1 MPARCKPGRRPGN
14 NPPLDVQPVRTA
26 VQGHSRLVH
35 AGFRRHGA
43 DGGRGDI
50 GGVGQQDGYAAP
62 QPRRQR
68 LEEITLMDVPASRF
82 DVPSGAQHCGR
93 VQVRGMQL
101 DSAHLRQQGRPHG
114 TGTAAKVNDKG
125 LRKGLRNGLRGGA
138 PPAVGRA
145 AAVGGAA
152 VGRSAVAGSAA
163 EQQFRLPDEELG
175 AAAWHKH
182 SGGHADAKPTEVGPA
197 KDVFQGQPGG
207 TPFDHCVQLSGGPGS
222 GGQQACFLLGENAA
236 CGPETADDVFRAIR
250 RRGPAGLDG
259 AFWRQKQAPLAAV
272 GGFHATERGTIAS
285 NLGNLLEKVGA
296 SAYSCDLAL
305 RSCLPHHPSQ
315 QQCRYPEGFPIV
327 FFRSSNPKNPP
338 CSQPARGVA
347 AAVAV
352 LVAAAALAAPAYA
365 APEPKG
371 PEAPSASHSLRAPVT
386 DENFY
391 FVMADRFNNGSTA
404 NDDGGLGGDPMVS
417 GFDPTK
423 KGFYNGGDLK
433 GLLDKIDYIQG
444 MGTTSIWLTPS
455 FKNKAVQPEDKSA
468 GYHGYWVTDFT
479 QIDPHLGTN
488 DELKA
493 LIDEAHSRGMKVY
506 FDIITNHTA
515 DVVGYG
521 KDPKDARKPYISKD
535 TQPYKTAAGEEF
547 DDRDYAGS
555 DEFPKLDP
563 GTSFP
568 YTPVLDEAE
577 EDLKVPSWL
586 NDLTLY
592 HNRGDTTFQGED
604 SFYGDFFGLDDLF
617 TEHPRVVD
625 GMADI
630 YETWIG
636 EFGVDGFRIDTMKH
650 VNDEFWQEFGPRVL
664 DYAKE
669 QGKDEFFMFGEVFDT
684 SKSFTSQFTTR
695 NRMQAVLDFP
705 FQDAARNFASRSQS
719 ASQLETFFAGDDWY
733 TDADSNVYQLPT
745 FLGNHDMGR
754 IGSFI
759 AADNPRA
766 DDAERVARDRLAHE
780 LMYFSR
786 GNPVVYYGDE
796 QGFTGPGGDQD
807 ARQTLFASQVPE
819 YLDDDLLGT
828 DATHATDNFN
838 TAHPLY
844 SKISELAALTAEHPA
859 LRNGAHQNRY
869 AAETQGIYAF
879 SRTDATDQREYVV
892 AVNNSGTAQT
902 AAVPTYIAKRTYTRI
917 YGDTGDDGAS
927 AAEVKTADD
936 GKLSVTV
943 PPLSAVVYES
953 SGRIPH
959 SKAAPAVALQ
969 EPATAEGD
977 NGRIRV
983 AADVDGSSFYEVT
996 FQARTAGG
1004 EWEPIGTDDT
1014 APYQVF
1020 HEVTELN
1027 PGTAVEYR
1035 AVVLDNGGHTS
1046 VSAARNGT
1054 VPAPVLAMQKPAE
1067 GSSVDGTVEVSATA
1081 SPEKAG
1087 YTVSFE
1093 RSVDGG
1099 AWASIGSDSSSPAY
1113 TVFDDIAALGL
1124 ADGAELR
1131 YRATMSV
1138 PGAENVVSDIRTV
1151 VAGEIPQPDSV
1162 TVAGSLNSELGCG
1175 EWDPTCAAAFMTLDP
1190 ADKVWRLTLPKL
1202 PAGTY
1207 EFKAALNGGWD
1218 ENYGAGG
1225 ALKGANIVLEHPGGA
1240 VTFRY
1245 DHTTHLLSPVY
1256 ASQQPGAVAAAGS
1269 MNAEQGCP
1277 DVWMPACDQAQL
1289 ALDPDDLVWK
1299 LSVEG
1304 LKAGTYEFKAALN
1317 RSWAVSY
1324 GAGGSPNGANISLV
1338 HDGGPLTIRY
1348 DHFTHVMTAG

>member
-1 MPARCKPGRRPGN
+1 M
-14 NPPLDVQPVRTA
+14 
-26 VQGHSRLVH
+26 
-35 AGFRRHGA
+35 
-43 DGGRGDI
+43 
-50 GGVGQQDGYAAP
+50 
-62 QPRRQR
+62 
-68 LEEITLMDVPASRF
+68 
-82 DVPSGAQHCGR
+82 
-93 VQVRGMQL
+93 
-101 DSAHLRQQGRPHG
+101 
-114 TGTAAKVNDKG
+114 
-125 LRKGLRNGLRGGA
+125 
-138 PPAVGRA
+138 
-145 AAVGGAA
+145 
-152 VGRSAVAGSAA
+152 
-163 EQQFRLPDEELG
+163 
-175 AAAWHKH
+175 
-182 SGGHADAKPTEVGPA
+182 
-197 KDVFQGQPGG
+197 
-207 TPFDHCVQLSGGPGS
+207 
-222 GGQQACFLLGENAA
+222 
-236 CGPETADDVFRAIR
+236 
-250 RRGPAGLDG
+250 
-259 AFWRQKQAPLAAV
+259 
-272 GGFHATERGTIAS
+272 
-285 NLGNLLEKVGA
+285 
-296 SAYSCDLAL
+296 
-305 RSCLPHHPSQ
+305 
-315 QQCRYPEGFPIV
+315 

-338 CSQPARGVA
+338 CNQPGRGLAAVVA
-347 AAVAV
+347 A
-352 LVAAAALAAPAYA
+352 LVAAAALAAPAQAAPAQA

-371 PEAPSASHSLRAPVT
+371 PGAPSASHSLRAPVT

-391 FVMADRFNNGSTA
+391 FVMADRFSNGSSA
-404 NDDGGLGGDPMVS
+404 NDDGGLGSDPMLS
-417 GFDPTK
+417 GYDPTK

-444 MGTTSIWLTPS
+444 LGTTSIWLTPS

-488 DELKA
+488 AELKA

-515 DVVGYG
+515 DVIGYKEG
-521 KDPKDARKPYISKD
+521 ARTAYKSKD
-535 TQPYKTAAGEEF
+535 VAPYKTADGEVF
-547 DDRDYAGS
+547 DDRDYAGT
-555 DEFPKLDP
+555 DTFPELDP
-563 GTSFP
+563 ATSFP
-568 YTPVLDEAE
+568 YRPVLDEAE
-577 EDLKVPSWL
+577 KDLKVPGWL
-586 NDLTLY
+586 NNPALY

-617 TEHPRVVD
+617 TENPEVVD
-625 GMADI
+625 GMTKV
-630 YETWIG
+630 YEDWIKD
-636 EFGVDGFRIDTMKH
+636 FGVDGFRIDTMKH
-650 VNDEFWQEFGPRVL
+650 VNDEFWQEFGPKVL
-664 DYAKE
+664 EYAKE

-695 NRMQAVLDFP
+695 NKMQAVLDFP

-733 TDADSNVYQLPT
+733 TDADSNVYELPT

-759 AADNPRA
+759 AADNPGA

-838 TAHPLY
+838 TGHPLY

-869 AAETQGIYAF
+869 AAQGQGIYAF
-879 SRTDATDQREYVV
+879 SRTDAKDQREYVV

-902 AAVPTYIAKRTYTRI
+902 AAVPTYIAKRNYSRI
-917 YGDTGDDGAS
+917 YGDAGGS
-927 AAEVKTADD
+927 AAESKTADD
-936 GKLSVTV
+936 GKLTVTV

-953 SGRIPH
+953 SGRIPR
-959 SKAAPAVALQ
+959 SKAAPAVGLQ

-1020 HEVTELN
+1020 HDVTGLN

-1035 AVVLDNGGHTS
+1035 AAVLDNGGHTS
-1046 VSAARNGT
+1046 VSAARTGT
-1054 VPAPVLAMQKPAE
+1054 VPSPVLAMQKPAE
-1067 GSSVDGTVEVSATA
+1067 GSSVDGKVEVSATA

-1099 AWASIGSDSSSPAY
+1099 GWAPIGSDSSSPAY
-1113 TVFDDIAALGL
+1113 TVFDDLTALAL
-1124 ADGAELR
+1124 ADGTQLR

-1162 TVAGSLNSELGCG
+1162 TVAGSLNSEMGCPDD
-1175 EWDPTCAAAFMTLDP
+1175 WQPACLKAFMALDP
-1190 ADKVWRLTLPKL
+1190 ADKVWRLTVPEL

-1207 EFKAALNGGWD
+1207 EFKAALNGKWD

-1225 ALKGANIVLEHPGGA
+1225 AFDGGNIVLEHPGGA

-1245 DHTTHLLSPVY
+1245 DHTTHVLSPVY

-1269 MNAEQGCP
+1269 MNLEQGCP
-1277 DVWMPACDQAQL
+1277 EDWMPGCDQAQL
-1289 ALDPDDLVWK
+1289 VLDPADLVWK
-1299 LSVEG
+1299 LSVPA
-1304 LKAGTYEFKAALN
+1304 LPAGNYEFKAALN
-1317 RSWAVSY
+1317 RSWTESY
-1324 GAGGSPNGANISLV
+1324 GAGGSPNGANISLA

-1348 DHFTHVMTAG
+1348 DHFTHVMTSG